1 MRKRVD
7 EAELPLIGVTV
18 LGRLV
23 AGSTRPEH
31 GVTGGISAIAVG
43 GLLTVVRP
51 QSAGHLPFVREATAN
66 DSFTFWELEA
76 IDPKRE
82 FIASDIQWPVTEC
95 CGQSARHLTGRYSA
109 RAVIRN
115 RG

>member
-31 GVTGGISAIAVG
+31 GVTGGISAIAAVG
-43 GLLTVVRP
+43 V
-51 QSAGHLPFVREATAN
+51 SAV
-66 DSFTFWELEA
+66 
-76 IDPKRE
+76 K
-82 FIASDIQWPVTEC
+82 
-95 CGQSARHLTGRYSA
+95 
-109 RAVIRN
+109 
-115 RG
+115 